1 MMKYGLCI
9 ISIVLVIIDAIIFL
23 NFKKYISEHE
33 NELIKNHKSLLSKMI
48 AMVIISILVGMIGII
63 IQFLP

>member
-23 NFKKYISEHE
+23 NFSEQLA
-33 NELIKNHKSLLSKMI
+33 ELFYQTVHNIN
-48 AMVIISILVGMIGII
+48 
-63 IQFLP
+63 